1 MKVLITGGTG
11 FLGSSLALRLR
22 GRGDDVVVIAK
33 EATPREAANAAELRA
48 AGVGVRLG
56 EFGDEALVADA
67 LAGVDL
73 VYHIA
78 AAMREAN
85 VPDAHFHEVNVE
97 QTKRLLARSRDG
109 GVKRF
114 VYCSTGGVVGTDRGV
129 VTDEDTDFRPK
140 DIYQLTK
147 GIAEKAV
154 LEFGRV
160 HGYPVAAIRPPG
172 VYGARDGRL
181 VKLFRMVRKGRF
193 LMIGDGK
200 GKHHNVYIDDLLDAF
215 ELAAAKPEA
224 VGRVFNASGPES
236 VPLTE
241 FVREIAKAIGAEVRF
256 VRVPYAPLAA
266 AAVACETVC
275 RPFGIQPPLY
285 PRRLDFYRH
294 DEDFSNRRAREI
306 LGWTPKHSLAEGL
319 AKTAAGYRAQG
330 LLA

>member
-22 GRGDDVVVIAK
+22 GRGESVVVIAK
-33 EATPREAANAAELRA
+33 EATPREAANAKELRD
-48 AGVGVRLG
+48 AGVDVRLG
-56 EFGDEALVADA
+56 EFGDEPLVADA
-67 LAGVDL
+67 LKGVDL

-85 VPDAHFHEVNVE
+85 VGDGHFHEVNVN
-97 QTKRLLARSRDG
+97 QTKRLLARCKDG
-109 GVKRF
+109 GVGRF

-129 VTDEDTDFRPK
+129 TTDEDTDFRPK

-154 LEFGRV
+154 LEFSRTT
-160 HGYPVAAIRPPG
+160 GYPVAAIRPPG

-181 VKLFRMVRKGRF
+181 VKLFRMVQKGRF
-193 LMIGDGK
+193 LMFGDGR

-215 ELAAAKPEA
+215 EMAAVKPEA

-236 VPLTE
+236 VPLTD
-241 FVREIAKAIGAEVRF
+241 FVLEIARSVDAEVRF
-256 VRVPYAPLAA
+256 VKVPYPPVAA
-266 AAVACETVC
+266 AAVLCETLC

-294 DEDFSNRRAREI
+294 DEDFSNRRAREV

-319 AKTAAGYRAQG
+319 AKTAAGYWAQG
-330 LLA
+330 LIA